1 MSFSEAMSSLFLP
14 KFLAQLS
21 DPLVKNV
28 LMVGTGGGFDFVHS
42 LLLVPE
48 LRRLG
53 KTITM
58 ASFSFG
64 QPTQYGGDAT
74 KLVWSDDQAVPTDSG
89 NDNSATNSPAVPALA
104 SPMIVKLLSDAAKC
118 TALEESHYAPELHVL
133 SYLDAAFPSDAPH
146 AMYAHYA
153 RAWTINSLHKF
164 YAHLVAVHDIHAVIA
179 FDGGTDSLVL
189 GDEAGLGDPIE
200 DAVTVGALARITNVK
215 YKLLITVGFGCD
227 RFNGVGD
234 CASLRA
240 VAELTAANAFLGS
253 LSLHADAEPYQFYR
267 AALNHIYGKQTFRSV
282 LAGATCAA
290 VEGSAFGFAFPE
302 ELDGRMR
309 GGIRPRNSRLFV
321 WPLMAMLFAFDID
334 KVSARSQVVRWIQ
347 DANTV
352 ADNMRLF
359 ARGREAVTIRPVEE
373 LPLQANFH

>member
-1 MSFSEAMSSLFLP
+1 MSSSSTASSSSSATSLFLP

-21 DPLVKNV
+21 DPLVRNV

-58 ASFSFG
+58 ASFSFA
-64 QPTQYGGDAT
+64 QPTQYAGAAASV
-74 KLVWSDDQAVPTDSG
+74 VWSGDRAVTADD
-89 NDNSATNSPAVPALA
+89 SAS
-104 SPMIVKLLSDAAKC
+104 SPMLVKLLRNAAEC
-118 TALEESHYAPELHVL
+118 TAAEESHYAPELHVL
-133 SYLDAAFPSDAPH
+133 SYLDAALPSDAPH
-146 AMYAHYA
+146 AIYAHHA

-179 FDGGTDSLVL
+179 FDGGTDSLVR

-200 DAVTVGALARITNVK
+200 DAVTVGAFARITNVK
-215 YKLLITVGFGCD
+215 CKLLVTVGFGCD

-240 VAELTAANAFLGS
+240 VAELTAAGAFLGS
-253 LSLHADAEPYQFYR
+253 LSLHADAEPYIFYR
-267 AALNHIYGKQTFRSV
+267 AALDHIYERQSFRSV

-290 VEGSAFGFAFPE
+290 VEGSAFGFAFPD
-302 ELDGRMR
+302 ELNGRMR
-309 GGIRPRNSRLFV
+309 LGNRPAKSGLFV
-321 WPLMAMLFAFDID
+321 WPLMAML
-334 KVSARSQVVRWIQ
+334 VC
-347 DANTV
+347 
-352 ADNMRLF
+352 L
-359 ARGREAVTIRPVEE
+359 
-373 LPLQANFH
+373 

>member
-1 MSFSEAMSSLFLP
+1 MTSSSLFLP

-21 DPLVKNV
+21 DPSVKNV

-48 LRRLG
+48 LKRLG
-53 KTITM
+53 KSITM
-58 ASFSFG
+58 ASYSFG
-64 QPTQYGGDAT
+64 QPTQYAGEAT
-74 KLVWSDDQAVPTDSG
+74 TLVWSDDKPVSGESADSVKK
-89 NDNSATNSPAVPALA
+89 PLA
-104 SPMIVKLLSDAAKC
+104 SPMIVKRIGDASKC
-118 TALEESHYAPELHVL
+118 TASEQSHYAPELHVV
-133 SYLDAAFPSDAPH
+133 SFLDAQFPAEAPH
-146 AMYAHYA
+146 SIYAHYA

-164 YAHLVAVHDIHAVIA
+164 YAHLVALHDIHAVIA

-200 DAVTVGALARITNVK
+200 DAVTVGAFARLTNVK

-253 LSLHADAEPYQFYR
+253 LSLHADAEPYIFYR
-267 AALNHIYGKQTFRSV
+267 NALDHIYSKQSFRSV

-290 VEGSAFGFAFPE
+290 VEGSAYGFAFPE
-302 ELDGRMR
+302 ELNSRMR
-309 GGIRPRNSRLFV
+309 GGNRPAQSGLFV

-334 KVSARSQVVRWIQ
+334 KVAARSQVVRWLQ
-347 DANTV
+347 DANTSME
-352 ADNMRLF
+352 NMRLF

-373 LPLQANFH
+373 FPLQAAFH